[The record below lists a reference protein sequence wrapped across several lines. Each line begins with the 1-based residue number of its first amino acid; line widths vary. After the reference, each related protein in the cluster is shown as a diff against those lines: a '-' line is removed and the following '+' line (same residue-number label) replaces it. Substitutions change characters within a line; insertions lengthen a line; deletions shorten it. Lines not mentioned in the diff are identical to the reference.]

1 MVFVVIWLF
10 DHFAF
15 ESISSVNGVWI
26 NTFVNHLHA
35 WVTKFKPL
43 LMFFK
48 LLLLTPNNAI
58 LVNFSTILVDEK
70 QHVVKTSKVGYMPVC
85 Y

>member
-1 MVFVVIWLF
+1 MVFVVIWPF
-10 DHFAF
+10 DHFTF
-15 ESISSVNGVWI
+15 ESIPLVNGVWI

-35 WVTKFKPL
+35 WVTKLKPL

-48 LLLLTPNNAI
+48 LLVLTPNNAI
-58 LVNFSTILVDEK
+58 LGNFSSILVNEK
-70 QHVVKTSKVGYMPVC
+70 QHVAKTSKAGYMPVC